1 MSVSVAPVDRSK
13 REEEYWSWAG
23 GALFVLLSIVPMTA
37 MAAASDASTYGGLG
51 PAMEWA
57 LGYGLEMFLGLHLL
71 TAVLALLLFH
81 GLILTIERAEPPYDQ
96 LFALTFEVWVGLLL
110 SVGLFLFANNM
121 TFLLYGT
128 SLL

>member
-1 MSVSVAPVDRSK
+1 MNVSVTPVDRNR

-37 MAAASDASTYGGLG
+37 MAAASDSSPYGGLA

-57 LGYGLEMFLGLHLL
+57 LSQGVLAFVGIQLL

-81 GLILTIERAEPPYDQ
+81 GLITTIEQAEPPYDQ
-96 LFALTFEVWVGLLL
+96 LFALTFEVWVGVLI
-110 SVGLFLFANNM
+110 STGLFLFANNI
-121 TFLLYGT
+121 TFLIYGA